1 MLPSLPLSFWFS
13 RKVSKVTFEDS
24 EAIVCRNPIRQA
36 IRHIPGHARIEPGK
50 DIVLR
55 VRDDVTKRN
64 CQAAIASHAFDVLD
78 CPQCG
83 GRLRLLA
90 TITQRE
96 VVERILS
103 HLGLPIE
110 PELPEPAQSQE
121 DLFS

>member
-1 MLPSLPLSFWFS
+1 LRHRQQPRPLHYAWA
-13 RKVSKVTFEDS
+13 DL
-24 EAIVCRNPIRQA
+24 
-36 IRHIPGHARIEPGK
+36 
-50 DIVLR
+50 LR
-55 VRDDVTKRN
+55 RVF
-64 CQAAIASHAFDVLD
+64 AFDVLD

-121 DLFS
+121 DLFT